1 MARPLIIGI
10 TGMPASGKSTCA
22 KHITK
27 EEGVHHIM
35 LSDFIWSW
43 LEKQGIKKTSVTG
56 AMYGLYLHT
65 IYESTPIIKWVK
77 KKIKKC
83 IGAKVIL
90 IDTVRTLKVYDT
102 FRKKYKKRFALI
114 AVVANPEVRKAREIT
129 RARFGQHITE
139 KGVEMRDAE
148 ELKIGVGSVISLADE
163 YIDANCSKK
172 EMLTRTEEVY
182 NRLLRKLKK

>member
-1 MARPLIIGI
+1 MARPIILGI

-22 KHITK
+22 KYIAK
-27 EEGVHHIM
+27 KEGVHHIM

-65 IYESTPIIKWVK
+65 IYESTPILKWVK

-83 IGAKVIL
+83 VGADVIL
-90 IDTVRTLKVYDT
+90 IDTVRTPAVYEY
-102 FRKKYKKRFALI
+102 FRKKYKKRFALV
-114 AVVANPEVRKAREIT
+114 AVVAGPEIRKAREIK

-139 KGVEMRDAE
+139 KGVKMRDAE
-148 ELKIGVGSVISLADE
+148 ELKVGVGSVVSLADE
-163 YIDANCSKK
+163 YIYANLPKK
-172 EMLTRTEEVY
+172 DMLEQTEGAYKRVLRT
-182 NRLLRKLKK
+182 LK